1 MTGIRKTPLQKTASR
16 TLDEV
21 QTDARAQILGLQALI
36 AQLGARD
43 LVRAPCPMA
52 IQKAPK
58 VGWTGPILTASGER
72 YVRNL

>member
-21 QTDARAQILGLQALI
+21 QMDARAQILGLQALI

-52 IQKAPK
+52 IQR
-58 VGWTGPILTASGER
+58 VVLTGPILTASGER